1 MYDVQKKIPQKG
13 GVLQNKERTTEG
25 GMEMPRMHT
34 TGSKGSMQRMWKGSQ
49 ERTNNV
55 EVL

>member
-13 GVLQNKERTTEG
+13 GVLQKKERTTEG

-34 TGSKGSMQRMWKGSQ
+34 TGSKGSMQRMWKGSK

-55 EVL
+55 EVQ